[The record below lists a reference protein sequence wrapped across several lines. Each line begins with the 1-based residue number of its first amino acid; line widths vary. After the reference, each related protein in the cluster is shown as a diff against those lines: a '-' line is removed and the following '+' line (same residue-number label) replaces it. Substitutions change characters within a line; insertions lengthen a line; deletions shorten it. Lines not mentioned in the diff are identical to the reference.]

1 MEKNVEYTLYQCCP
15 LVLKICAVCVMQVL
29 SCVHICVVVKP
40 LLQREMPLGRN
51 YVCSVWIKKIKD

>member
-1 MEKNVEYTLYQCCP
+1 MLPSSAQNMCC
-15 LVLKICAVCVMQVL
+15 LCNEVQVL